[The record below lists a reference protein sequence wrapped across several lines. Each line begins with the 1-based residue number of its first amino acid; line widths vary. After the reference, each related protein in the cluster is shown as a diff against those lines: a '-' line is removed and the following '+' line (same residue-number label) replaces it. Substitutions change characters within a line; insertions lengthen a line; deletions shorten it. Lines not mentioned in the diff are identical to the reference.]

1 MSVLGGMI
9 LTKVVGTVL
18 DKVTEPIANV
28 ILGPVVGKTLVE
40 VEKKQVAPTGEL
52 EVTKTDVTK
61 TVRAAPPAKG
71 YRTILLN
78 LVVFM
83 LPALLTWIAGYSW
96 EDYVSPQ
103 TAAII
108 VGAANLAMKFV
119 TVFSG
124 R

>member
-1 MSVLGGMI
+1 MNPFGGMI

-18 DKVTEPIANV
+18 NKVTEPIANV

-40 VEKKQVAPTGEL
+40 VEKTQVASTGEL

-61 TVRAAPPAKG
+61 TVRATPPMKG
-71 YRTILLN
+71 YRTIGLN
-78 LVVFM
+78 LLIFI
-83 LPALLTWIAGYSW
+83 LPAFLSWVAGYSW

-108 VGAANLAMKFV
+108 VGVANLAMKFV